1 MSADILHGSP
11 REEIVEE
18 KAVQWTHVGGR
29 VTERGS
35 QGLATEEKLP
45 VLH

>member
-1 MSADILHGSP
+1 MKETGANPAKAGGTTP
-11 REEIVEE
+11 GTFWRVRE
-18 KAVQWTHVGGR
+18 
-29 VTERGS
+29 VTAERGS